1 MKDAF
6 GRPDRAPAAG
16 VDARRRSL
24 ALGLPL
30 GALALAG
37 GCVTIGGGDAQS
49 PSWYLLED
57 GSGTHGSGARA
68 SGAQIERVL
77 LIAPVIASGFDQ
89 SNMLAYSRQ
98 PGTRA
103 HYQFAGW
110 TQRPAQRIGALVE
123 RRLAE
128 RGRFAAVAQTTAGV
142 RGDMVLNLSLEHL
155 YHDVSVSPGRARV
168 ALRAELVDWHGRSL
182 VARRGFEQDTPV
194 AREDAA
200 AAVDAINLAF
210 AALLDELS
218 PWVEDAV
225 RAAPARG

>member
-1 MKDAF
+1 MNDALR
-6 GRPDRAPAAG
+6 RPGRAPL
-16 VDARRRSL
+16 DARRRLL

-57 GSGTHGSGARA
+57 GSGAPAAAAPGAPI
-68 SGAQIERVL
+68 GRVL
-77 LIAPVIASGFDQ
+77 LIAPVLASGFDQ

-123 RRLAE
+123 RRLAA

-142 RGDMVLNLSLEHL
+142 RGDMVLNLTLEHL

-182 VARRGFEQDTPV
+182 VARRGFEQGAPV

-210 AALLDELS
+210 AALLDEFS

-225 RAAPARG
+225 RGAPARG